1 MYMVLQNQEISFLD
15 GNIFC
20 INYISIKFKMKV
32 NLWFKSSVYVTSASD
47 INLFSNI
54 LDFPA
59 KIWVGMGGEFCAT
72 PASDIN
78 LSSEIFPIPLK
89 GSFPLCQPKQ
99 RPHRQQNKT
108 MLMLMHFGV
117 EGVFLLFESFNESL
131 LFVERSKEGERNSY
145 NAHQPFS
152 FRATL
157 SLSTFYLMKY
167 GICLSSII
175 FSYTICLFT
184 ALP

>member
-1 MYMVLQNQEISFLD
+1 MLIHVHGVTKSRDLI
-15 GNIFC
+15 
-20 INYISIKFKMKV
+20 FKMRV
-32 NLWFKSSVYVTSASD
+32 NLWFKSSVPTFYVTSASD

-108 MLMLMHFGV
+108 MLMLMHFGKR
-117 EGVFLLFESFNESL
+117 LLVLRVCFC
-131 LFVERSKEGERNSY
+131 
-145 NAHQPFS
+145 
-152 FRATL
+152 
-157 SLSTFYLMKY
+157 YLKVSMKV
-167 GICLSSII
+167 CCS
-175 FSYTICLFT
+175 
-184 ALP
+184 

>member
-15 GNIFC
+15 GNIFG
-20 INYISIKFKMKV
+20 INYISVKFKMKV

-108 MLMLMHFGV
+108 MLMLMHFGKR
-117 EGVFLLFESFNESL
+117 LLVLRVCFC
-131 LFVERSKEGERNSY
+131 
-145 NAHQPFS
+145 
-152 FRATL
+152 
-157 SLSTFYLMKY
+157 YLKVSMKV
-167 GICLSSII
+167 CCS
-175 FSYTICLFT
+175 
-184 ALP
+184 